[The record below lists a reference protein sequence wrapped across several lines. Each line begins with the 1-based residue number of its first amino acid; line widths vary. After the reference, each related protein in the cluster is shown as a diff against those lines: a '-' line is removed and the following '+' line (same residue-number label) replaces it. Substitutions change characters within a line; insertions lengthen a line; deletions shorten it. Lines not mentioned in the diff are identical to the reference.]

1 MKCTLQDLEY
11 GQKTDNQG
19 KIETQTVGRELW
31 QETMKNVSNK
41 KYTLQD
47 LDYDEKSEKHGK

>member
-19 KIETQTVGRELW
+19 KIETKTVELELW
-31 QETMKNVSNK
+31 QETLKNVNNK